1 MGNIVIGID
10 GGGTTTRVMTASLD
24 GAVIAYAENG
34 CCNPNKDV
42 QAKQHVR
49 DALQEAAARSG
60 GAPIAA
66 LCAGLAGLESEQDM
80 AWAEEFTDAFGA
92 ATASIVR
99 RHVNDG
105 MVAHAG
111 AFLGEP
117 GIMAVAGTGSVVF
130 GVNEAGRIVRN
141 QDFHHYATAARF
153 LSYEAVYK
161 IIAGYAAEA
170 DQAWV
175 GEILRYWG
183 AASVDEL
190 SELGAARGFVCD
202 EHERMRRFGEM
213 APYVTRAAGAGV
225 PLARLVCDEAAS
237 ALEQGI
243 RIVGSRFSEET
254 LSVAFVGS
262 VIRDPYI
269 RRIVAERLQQAAAST
284 PACGRKRFRVIEP
297 ALSPVAGA
305 IVLALQS
312 IGVAITPDIL
322 ARLQRHPRSQSSD

>member
-24 GAVIAYAENG
+24 GTVIAYAENG

-42 QAKQHVR
+42 LAKQHVR
-49 DALQEAAARSG
+49 DALQEAAAHSG

-66 LCAGLAGLESEQDM
+66 LCAGLAGLESDQDM
-80 AWAEEFTDAFGA
+80 AWAEEFTDAFGP

-111 AFLGEP
+111 AFFGEP
-117 GIMAVAGTGSVVF
+117 GIMAVSGTGSVVF
-130 GVNEAGRIVRN
+130 GLNEAGRIVRN

-153 LSYEAVYK
+153 LAYEAIYK
-161 IIAGYAAEA
+161 IIAGYAGEA

-175 GEILRYWG
+175 SDILRYWG
-183 AASVDEL
+183 AGSVDEL
-190 SELGAARGFVCD
+190 GEMGAGGFVRD

-213 APYVTRAAGAGV
+213 APYVTKAAGAGV
-225 PLARLVCDEAAS
+225 PLARIVCDEAAS
-237 ALEQGI
+237 ALEEGI
-243 RIVGSRFSEET
+243 RIVGSRFSGET
-254 LSVAFVGS
+254 ISVAFVGS

-269 RRIVAERLQQAAAST
+269 RRILTERLQQADA
-284 PACGRKRFRVIEP
+284 PGRKRFRVIEP

-305 IVLALQS
+305 VVMALQS
-312 IGVAITPDIL
+312 VGVAITPDTL
-322 ARLQRHPRSQSSD
+322 ARLQQHPRSRAPE

>member
-1 MGNIVIGID
+1 MDNIVIGID
-10 GGGTTTRVMTASLD
+10 GGGTTTRVMAASLD
-24 GAVIAYAENG
+24 ATVIAYAENG

-60 GAPIAA
+60 GVPIAA

-80 AWAEEFTDAFGA
+80 VWAEEFTDAFGA

-117 GIMAVAGTGSVVF
+117 GIMAVSGTGSVVF

-161 IIAGYAAEA
+161 IIAGYTIEA

-183 AASVDEL
+183 VSSVDKL
-190 SELGAARGFVCD
+190 SELGARGFVCD
-202 EHERMRRFGEM
+202 DHERMRHFGEM

-225 PLARLVCDEAAS
+225 PLARLVCDEAAC
-237 ALEQGI
+237 ALEEGV
-243 RIVGSRFSEET
+243 RIVGSRFSEEA

-262 VIRDPYI
+262 VIRDRYI
-269 RRIVAERLQQAAAST
+269 RRIVTERLKQAAA
-284 PACGRKRFRVIEP
+284 PGRKRFRVIEP

-312 IGVAITPDIL
+312 IGIAITPDIL
-322 ARLQRHPRSQSSD
+322 ARLQRHPRSSASD

>member
-24 GAVIAYAENG
+24 GTVIAYAENG

-60 GAPIAA
+60 RAPIAA

-80 AWAEEFTDAFGA
+80 VWAEEFTDAFGA

-111 AFLGEP
+111 AFLGKP

-170 DQAWV
+170 DEAWV

-183 AASVDEL
+183 TASVDDL
-190 SELGAARGFVCD
+190 SELGARGFVPD

-237 ALEQGI
+237 AIEEGI

-269 RRIVAERLQQAAAST
+269 RRIVAERLQQAAA
-284 PACGRKRFRVIEP
+284 PGRKRFQVIEP

-305 IVLALQS
+305 ILLALQS

-322 ARLQRHPRSQSSD
+322 ARLQRHPRSRASD

>member
-24 GAVIAYAENG
+24 GTVIAYVENG

-49 DALQEAAARSG
+49 DALQEAAAHSG
-60 GAPIAA
+60 GARITA
-66 LCAGLAGLESEQDM
+66 LCAGLAGIESEQDM

-130 GVNEAGRIVRN
+130 GLNEAGRIVRN

-161 IIAGYAAEA
+161 MIAGYAAEA

-190 SELGAARGFVCD
+190 SKMGASGFVRD

-237 ALEQGI
+237 ALEEGI

-254 LSVAFVGS
+254 ISVAFVGS

-269 RRIVAERLQQAAAST
+269 RRIVSERLQQAAA
-284 PACGRKRFRVIEP
+284 PERKRFRVIEP

-305 IVLALQS
+305 VVLALQS
-312 IGVAITPDIL
+312 KGVAITPDIL
-322 ARLQRHPRSQSSD
+322 ARLQRHSRSRASD

>member
-24 GAVIAYAENG
+24 GTVIAYAENG

-42 QAKQHVR
+42 LAKQHVR
-49 DALQEAAARSG
+49 DALQEAAAHSG

-66 LCAGLAGLESEQDM
+66 LCAGLAGLESDQDM
-80 AWAEEFTDAFGA
+80 EWAEEFTDAFGP

-111 AFLGEP
+111 AFFGEP
-117 GIMAVAGTGSVVF
+117 GIMAVSGTGSVVF
-130 GVNEAGRIVRN
+130 GLNEAGRIVRN

-153 LSYEAVYK
+153 LAYEAIYK
-161 IIAGYAAEA
+161 IIAGYAGEA

-175 GEILRYWG
+175 SDILRYWG
-183 AASVDEL
+183 AGSVDEL
-190 SELGAARGFVCD
+190 GEMGAGGFVRD

-213 APYVTRAAGAGV
+213 APYVTKAAGAGG
-225 PLARLVCDEAAS
+225 PLARIVCDEAAS
-237 ALEQGI
+237 ALEEGI
-243 RIVGSRFSEET
+243 RIVGSRFSGET
-254 LSVAFVGS
+254 ISVAFVGS

-269 RRIVAERLQQAAAST
+269 RRILTERLQQADA
-284 PACGRKRFRVIEP
+284 PGRKRFRVIEP

-305 IVLALQS
+305 VVMALQS
-312 IGVAITPDIL
+312 VGVAITPDTL
-322 ARLQRHPRSQSSD
+322 ARLQQHPRSRAPE

>member
-24 GAVIAYAENG
+24 GTVIAYAENG

-42 QAKQHVR
+42 LAKQHVR
-49 DALQEAAARSG
+49 DALQEAAAHSG

-66 LCAGLAGLESEQDM
+66 LCAGLAGLESDQDM
-80 AWAEEFTDAFGA
+80 AWAEEFTDAFGP

-111 AFLGEP
+111 AFFGEP
-117 GIMAVAGTGSVVF
+117 GIMAVSGTGSVVF
-130 GVNEAGRIVRN
+130 GLNEAGRIVRN

-153 LSYEAVYK
+153 LAYEAIYK
-161 IIAGYAAEA
+161 IIGGYAGEA

-175 GEILRYWG
+175 SDILRYWG
-183 AASVDEL
+183 AGSVDEL
-190 SELGAARGFVCD
+190 GEMGAGGFVRD
-202 EHERMRRFGEM
+202 EHERMRRFGAM
-213 APYVTRAAGAGV
+213 APYVTKAAGAGV
-225 PLARLVCDEAAS
+225 PLARIVCDEAAS
-237 ALEQGI
+237 ALEEGI
-243 RIVGSRFSEET
+243 RIVGSRFSGET
-254 LSVAFVGS
+254 ISVAFVGS

-269 RRIVAERLQQAAAST
+269 RRILTERLQQADA
-284 PACGRKRFRVIEP
+284 PGRKRFRVIEP

-305 IVLALQS
+305 VVMALQS
-312 IGVAITPDIL
+312 VGVAITPDTL
-322 ARLQRHPRSQSSD
+322 ARLQQHPRSRAPE

>member
-49 DALQEAAARSG
+49 EALQEAAARSG

-190 SELGAARGFVCD
+190 SELGARGFVCD

-225 PLARLVCDEAAS
+225 PLARLVCGEAAS

-269 RRIVAERLQQAAAST
+269 RRIVAERLQQAAAPT
-284 PACGRKRFRVIEP
+284 PACGRKRFRVTEP

-312 IGVAITPDIL
+312 IGVAITPEIL